1 MIKYIL
7 DTNIVSYVLRKNP
20 IVLDKLKQLPIAAL
34 FISSITEG
42 ELRFGLAKKPDAK
55 VLHEM
60 VEEFLKYVEVLPW
73 NKDTAKTYGYLRA
86 SLEKQGKSISS
97 LDLLIASHAIS
108 VNAILVTSDLVFQN
122 IESLKTENWLSSSL

>member
-7 DTNIVSYVLRKNP
+7 DTNIVSYILRKNP

-42 ELRFGLAKKPDAK
+42 ELQFGLAKKPDAK
-55 VLHEM
+55 VLHAM

-73 NKDTAKTYGYLRA
+73 NTDTAKAYGYLRA
-86 SLEKQGKSISS
+86 SLENQGKSISS
-97 LDLLIASHAIS
+97 LDLLIAAHAIS
-108 VNAILVTSDLVFQN
+108 LNAVLVTNDLAFQN
-122 IESLKTENWLSSSL
+122 IESLKIENWLS